1 MMNDELEDASHQV
14 FVKEQQ
20 EPDQT
25 TTTTDNMNCKGK
37 VSKSLNSMIH
47 SSIM

>member
-25 TTTTDNMNCKGK
+25 TTTDNMNCKGK
-37 VSKSLNSMIH
+37 MSKSLNSMIH